1 MGVLG
6 LSHLYRKEADYFAY
20 SDGDNQFYFNLCGP
34 TVDPRCNGA
43 GACLASRKKI
53 QQNWVPLGSSSTVSI
68 SYNEKKEIIY
78 SMKGTQPCTE
88 SSTPGTTL
96 SLDIHLVCANEET
109 RPQFH
114 YVEDRCHF
122 HLSMRTP
129 RVCDQPVD
137 HQNCEWDQYSLAP
150 LRRSID
156 TKVEGKS
163 TSYFLNVC
171 GPLTSTS
178 CGENATV
185 CATYSS
191 SSTIAIGN
199 HAGKLA
205 LGKRGM
211 EVVPF
216 LSDSSIYLSM
226 SKKKKGKERH
236 V

>member
-1 MGVLG
+1 MVLEATMLVIDNSEWMRNGDFVPSRSQAQADAVNLLFNIKTQSHPENAVG
-6 LSHLYRKEADYFAY
+6 LM
-20 SDGDNQFYFNLCGP
+20 
-34 TVDPRCNGA
+34 TMA
-43 GACLASRKKI
+43 GK
-53 QQNWVPLGSSSTVSI
+53 NSSTVSI

-150 LRRSID
+150 LRRRYVFEI
-156 TKVEGKS
+156 
-163 TSYFLNVC
+163 
-171 GPLTSTS
+171 
-178 CGENATV
+178 
-185 CATYSS
+185 
-191 SSTIAIGN
+191 
-199 HAGKLA
+199 
-205 LGKRGM
+205 
-211 EVVPF
+211 
-216 LSDSSIYLSM
+216 
-226 SKKKKGKERH
+226 
-236 V
+236 